1 MNITQE
7 QATQI
12 HDLESYTTVT
22 GAKRFKRTKAEMDAG
37 YSPEEALK
45 RRLDISRG
53 GVDNTTGEEPN
64 KWTTPR
70 PLKIT
75 ETSKKSAKSG
85 DIVVRPLKGVS
96 HDYFEHVPGS
106 PIQVTLDD
114 KWYGWFDTLANGPYQ
129 GDVNKLIQHILDMG
143 IGEVITKIHF
153 PGDIVEY
160 EK

>member
-12 HDLESYTTVT
+12 HDLESYTTIT

-37 YSPEEALK
+37 YSPEEALQK
-45 RRLDISRG
+45 RLQELSG
-53 GVDNTTGEEPN
+53 NE
-64 KWTTPR
+64 PR
-70 PLKIT
+70 PTSIK
-75 ETSKKSAKSG
+75 ETSKRATKNG
-85 DIVVRPLKGVS
+85 DLTIRPMKGVS
-96 HDYFEHVPGS
+96 PDYFEHVPGS